1 MKKLTEDDW
10 KSHFEF
16 AKELEETFTE
26 ERLKE
31 AKRQRIYTLYRW
43 SFSKGREH
51 PGSDL
56 CQLNFK
62 TKPYCGFSKDFIDE
76 NTAGCRVCDETFYR
90 ENVEAKWKMNK
101 RGFDKLIKYYWKTQE
116 DCNDWDW
123 AIAVLMESTKW
134 EDKIVKLALRFI
146 AEDGQLLM
154 DKSLL
159 SNNVRY
165 TFKSTKDGVEIW
177 VAGSIV

>member
-10 KSHFEF
+10 KSHFNF
-16 AKELEETFTE
+16 ASQVIETFTE
-26 ERLKE
+26 EQLKE
-31 AKRQRIYTLYRW
+31 AKRRRIYVLYR
-43 SFSKGREH
+43 SSLSKGREH

-62 TKPYCGFSKDFIDE
+62 TEPYCGFSTIPIDE
-76 NTAGCRVCDETFYR
+76 NRANCKVCEEKFYR
-90 ENVEAKWKMNK
+90 ENVETKWKMNK

-134 EDKIVKLALRFI
+134 KDEIVKLALRLI
-146 AEDGQLLM
+146 DEDVQLLM
-154 DKSLL
+154 NKSPLT
-159 SNNVRY
+159 NNVEY
-165 TFKSTKDGVEIW
+165 IFKSTKDGVEFW
-177 VAGSIV
+177 VEQ